1 MNDPQSRID
10 PEFTA
15 LPLRELADA
24 ALTQARSLGA
34 QHADFRAE
42 RIRGQQIGLSDGNPQ
57 TLFDADDTG
66 LAVRVIVD
74 GTWGFASA
82 VDLSSD
88 GAAQAARQAVEV
100 AHVAAAMNTEPIE
113 LAPEPGYGEVSW
125 VSAYDVD
132 PFTISVADKVALLA
146 QWSRE
151 LLAHPAVSHVD
162 ASLQQVREC
171 KFYSDG
177 ATTATQQ
184 RVRLHPQITATAI
197 AGDGRFDTMRTL
209 APPAGRGYEFLGGHG
224 WDFAAELAELPE
236 LLAAK
241 LAAPSVEPGRYD
253 LVIDPSNLWLT
264 IHESIGHATELD
276 RALGYE
282 AAYAGTSFAT
292 PDKLGHLQY
301 GSGVMHVTGDR
312 TAEHGLA
319 TVGYDDEGVAAQSWD
334 LISDGILAGYQLD
347 RRMAQLQGFGR
358 SNGCAFSDG
367 PGHMPMQRMANVSLQ
382 PAARRTVHR
391 RAHRRGGT
399 RDLHPGR
406 QELVDRHAAVQL
418 PVHRPAVLQ
427 DRERA
432 AGRAAARRGLSGHH
446 DRLLGLDGSRRRPAD
461 LRARRRVQLRQG
473 PARPGRPGQ
482 PRLPGRPAARRP
494 DSQHRGRGSN
504 MSATTG
510 ISPAET
516 VERAL
521 EAARSDDCIVI
532 AEETSAANLRWAGN
546 TLTTNGVSGS
556 RQLTVIAI
564 DRRGDG
570 AAPGIVSRAGVR
582 PDQIEDVV
590 REAEHAAAEATPAD
604 DAGELIGADRSSFGI
619 NDGEPGWDS
628 PPGHTEIGVLRDFAA
643 ALGQALRAAEAAD
656 RKLYG
661 FAEHELTSTFLGT
674 STGLRRRY
682 DQPTGRVELNA
693 KSADMA
699 RSAWTGVA
707 TRDFTDVDIA
717 GLDAGL
723 TERLGWAER
732 AVPLPAGRYET
743 LLPPTAVS
751 DLLTYLYW
759 SAGAKEAAEGR
770 TVFSQPGGGTR
781 IGERLSPMPVTLSSD
796 PRAPGLACAPFVI
809 AHASGPDS
817 SVFDN
822 GLPLHAT
829 SWIRDG
835 SLAALVSSRHSAAVA
850 GVPVTPAI
858 DNLTFATSAAEAPT
872 LEQMIAST
880 GRGLLLTCL
889 WYIREVDPQT
899 LLLTGLTRDGVYLV
913 ENGEVVGAVNNF
925 RFNESP
931 VGMLGRL
938 LEVGAT
944 VPTLPREW
952 GDYFNRAAMPPVRVE
967 GFNMSSVSQAS

>member
-1 MNDPQSRID
+1 V
-10 PEFTA
+10 T
-15 LPLRELADA
+15 
-24 ALTQARSLGA
+24 
-34 QHADFRAE
+34 
-42 RIRGQQIGLSDGNPQ
+42 
-57 TLFDADDTG
+57 
-66 LAVRVIVD
+66 
-74 GTWGFASA
+74 SA
-82 VDLSSD
+82 
-88 GAAQAARQAVEV
+88 
-100 AHVAAAMNTEPIE
+100 I
-113 LAPEPGYGEVSW
+113 
-125 VSAYDVD
+125 
-132 PFTISVADKVALLA
+132 
-146 QWSRE
+146 
-151 LLAHPAVSHVD
+151 
-162 ASLQQVREC
+162 
-171 KFYSDG
+171 
-177 ATTATQQ
+177 
-184 RVRLHPQITATAI
+184 
-197 AGDGRFDTMRTL
+197 
-209 APPAGRGYEFLGGHG
+209 
-224 WDFAAELAELPE
+224 
-236 LLAAK
+236 
-241 LAAPSVEPGRYD
+241 
-253 LVIDPSNLWLT
+253 
-264 IHESIGHATELD
+264 
-276 RALGYE
+276 
-282 AAYAGTSFAT
+282 
-292 PDKLGHLQY
+292 
-301 GSGVMHVTGDR
+301 
-312 TAEHGLA
+312 
-319 TVGYDDEGVAAQSWD
+319 
-334 LISDGILAGYQLD
+334 
-347 RRMAQLQGFGR
+347 
-358 SNGCAFSDG
+358 
-367 PGHMPMQRMANVSLQ
+367 
-382 PAARRTVHR
+382 
-391 RAHRRGGT
+391 
-399 RDLHPGR
+399 
-406 QELVDRHAAVQL
+406 
-418 PVHRPAVLQ
+418 
-427 DRERA
+427 
-432 AGRAAARRGLSGHH
+432 
-446 DRLLGLDGSRRRPAD
+446 
-461 LRARRRVQLRQG
+461 
-473 PARPGRPGQ
+473 
-482 PRLPGRPAARRP
+482 
-494 DSQHRGRGSN
+494 
-504 MSATTG
+504 G

-516 VERAL
+516 VERVLA
-521 EAARSDDCIVI
+521 AARSDGCVVI

-546 TLTTNGVSGS
+546 TLTTNGVSRS

-570 AAPGIVSRAGVR
+570 AAAGVVSRAGVR

-590 REAEHAAAEATPAD
+590 REAEHAAAEAAPAE
-604 DAGELIGADRSSFGI
+604 DAEEIIGAGQPGSFGG
-619 NDGEPGWDS
+619 NEGEPGWDS

-643 ALGQALRAAEAAD
+643 ELGQTLRAAGAAD

-661 FAEHELTSTFLGT
+661 FAEHELSSTFLGT
-674 STGLRRRY
+674 STGLRRRH

-707 TRDFTDVDIA
+707 TRDFTDVDIV

-732 AVPLPAGRYET
+732 AVALPAGRYET

-751 DLLTYLYW
+751 DLITYLYW

-770 TVFSQPGGGTR
+770 TVFSKPGGGTR
-781 IGERLSPMPVTLSSD
+781 IGERLSPVPVTLSSD

-858 DNLTFATSAAEAPT
+858 GNLTFATSAAGAPT

-880 GRGLLLTCL
+880 RRGLLLTCL

-931 VGMLGRL
+931 VGMLGRM